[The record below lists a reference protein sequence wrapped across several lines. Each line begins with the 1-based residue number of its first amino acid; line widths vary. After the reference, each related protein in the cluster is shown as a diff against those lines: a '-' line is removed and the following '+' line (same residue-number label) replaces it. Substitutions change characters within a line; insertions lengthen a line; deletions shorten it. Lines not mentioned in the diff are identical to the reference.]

1 MYVSTCSETFPFS
14 PKGCPRLRT
23 VYRKTG
29 DFIVKNFV
37 IVTPAHP
44 EVPPRNWAIHSP
56 KDMGKCGDL
65 DPPHML
71 ENTRKRDP
79 ITLAC
84 VGDYGW
90 LI

>member
-1 MYVSTCSETFPFS
+1 MYVTTCSETFPFS

-23 VYRKTG
+23 AYRKRG

-44 EVPPRNWAIHSP
+44 QVPPRNWAIHAP

-65 DPPHML
+65 DSSVH
-71 ENTRKRDP
+71 EARKRDP

-84 VGDYGW
+84 VGDYG
-90 LI
+90 